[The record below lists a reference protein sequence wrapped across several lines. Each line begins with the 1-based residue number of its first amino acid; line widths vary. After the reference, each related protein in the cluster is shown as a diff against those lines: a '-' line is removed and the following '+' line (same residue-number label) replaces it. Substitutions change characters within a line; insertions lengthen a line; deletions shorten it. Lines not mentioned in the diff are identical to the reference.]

1 MKRVFAIFMANL
13 NTKFWRKY
21 LNPKFQTIVPVFCFD
36 SITNFTIANLYN
48 SVFSKCDFF
57 LGGGGGGFFN
67 ALAHAL
73 FSKKT
78 FGKTRVS

>member
-57 LGGGGGGFFN
+57 FWGGGGFIN

>member
-36 SITNFTIANLYN
+36 SITKFTIANLYN
-48 SVFSKCDFF
+48 SVFSKCDF
-57 LGGGGGGFFN
+57 LGFFFFFFIN